1 MTENLKLSICVVAFN
16 EESFLPNLLSDLKN
30 QKYPHHLTEIVLID
44 SMSTDKTRQ
53 IMEIFRDENKD
64 FYSVQVLENPKKIQ
78 ASGWNVAIKNATGDV
93 ISRIDAHTKIP
104 AEFSEL
110 VMKDIAEGEKV
121 VGGIRPCVIEN
132 NTDWGRTLLN
142 VENSL
147 FGSSI
152 NSSRHSQKKS
162 YVNTMFHASYCRE
175 VFDKVGLFN
184 EKLLRTEDNEMH
196 FRIRQAGYKLCYDPE
211 IISYQYARSSLKRMI
226 KQKFS
231 NGVWIGK
238 TLFICPKC
246 LSVYHFI
253 PFVFVIGIIV
263 TTILSILGKWQ
274 LGCLMWSLYLLFSIY
289 SEIVSVLNKKANCY
303 IILMPI
309 IFLMLHTSYGIG
321 TLLGILRSL
330 NKTDTCMN

>member
-1 MTENLKLSICVVAFN
+1 MTKNLKLSICVVAFN
-16 EESFLPNLLSDLKN
+16 EESFLPNLLDDLKN

-53 IMEIFRDENKD
+53 IMESFQNENNG
-64 FYSVQVLENPKKIQ
+64 FYSVQVLDNPKKIQ

-104 AEFSEL
+104 SEFSEL
-110 VMKDIAEGEKV
+110 VMRDIAEGEKV

-162 YVNTMFHASYCRE
+162 YVKTMFHASYCRE

-196 FRIRQAGYKLCYDPE
+196 YRIRQSGYKLCYDPE

-226 KQKFS
+226 KQKYG
-231 NGVWIGK
+231 NGYWIGL
-238 TLFICPKC
+238 TLGVCP
-246 LSVYHFI
+246 
-253 PFVFVIGIIV
+253 
-263 TTILSILGKWQ
+263 
-274 LGCLMWSLYLLFSIY
+274 GCISLYHLVPAAFVLAIVFTGVLAGFGYTFLLSLLWCLYGLFALINTAVTGIKDGFTFGMIIMPLLFLLLH
-289 SEIVSVLNKKANCY
+289 VCY
-303 IILMPI
+303 GM
-309 IFLMLHTSYGIG
+309 G
-321 TLLGILRSL
+321 TLKGFVKLLL
-330 NKTDTCMN
+330 KD